1 MFTNGDAYTTN
12 TISSQNVFFEYFKK
26 EFGRH
31 YNVGVTFHSA
41 PLFLVDGWFVLLFL
55 EPNLK
60 QPKLIADF
68 GGTLSLI
75 SMNDNDP
82 LITLRDEKRSYF

>member
-31 YNVGVTFHSA
+31 YK
-41 PLFLVDGWFVLLFL
+41 VLLF
-55 EPNLK
+55 
-60 QPKLIADF
+60 
-68 GGTLSLI
+68 TV
-75 SMNDNDP
+75 
-82 LITLRDEKRSYF
+82 LRYFWLMGDLFYYF